1 MNQDLLQKIAPLFAD
16 WDETLIWSVLQGHMG
31 YAVADCEA
39 APTAA
44 LVVLGDICFLA
55 GEPSVSLAAKAKSRE
70 IIPQN
75 ESWSDAIEQA
85 FGARVARCQRYAIK
99 KEPGVF
105 SRTLLK
111 QYVDALPMEYEL
123 RLFDAELCAKSILES
138 WSCDFCANFAGSADF
153 LSRGLGVGV
162 LYQGQLVAGASS
174 FSIYNGGIE
183 IEIDTKPEFRRR
195 GLATACGAQLILTA
209 LDRGLYPS
217 WDAYD
222 RRSVALAEKL
232 GYHLDHPYVA
242 YRLQD

>member
-1 MNQDLLQKIAPLFAD
+1 MELLQKITPLFSG
-16 WDETLIWSVLQGHMG
+16 WDETLIWSVLEGHMG
-31 YAVADCEA
+31 YAVADDDES
-39 APTAA
+39 PTAA
-44 LVVLGDICFLA
+44 LAVLGDICFLA
-55 GEPSVSLAAKAKSRE
+55 GKPSVSLAAKANSRE

-75 ESWSDAIEQA
+75 EAWSDAIEQA
-85 FGARVARCQRYAIK
+85 YGERVARCQRYAIK

-105 SRTLLK
+105 SRTLLQ
-111 QYVDALPMEYEL
+111 QYVDALPKEYQL
-123 RLFDAELCAKSILES
+123 RLFDEELCAKSIQES
-138 WSCDFCANFAGSADF
+138 WSCDFCANFVDTSDF
-153 LSRGLGVGV
+153 LARGLGVGA

-195 GLATACGAQLILTA
+195 GLASACGAKLILTA
-209 LDRGLYPS
+209 MDRGLYPS

-222 RRSVALAEKL
+222 LRSVALAEKL

>member
-1 MNQDLLQKIAPLFAD
+1 MQLLEKISPLFAG
-16 WDETLIWSVLQGHMG
+16 WNETLIWSVLEGHMG
-31 YAVADCEA
+31 YAIADCDD

-55 GEPSVSLAAKAKSRE
+55 GKPSMALAAKANSRE

-75 ESWSDAIEQA
+75 EAWSDAIEQA
-85 FGARVARCQRYAIK
+85 LGERAARSLRYAIK
-99 KEPGVF
+99 KEPSIF
-105 SRTLLK
+105 SRKKLQK
-111 QYVDALPMEYEL
+111 YIDALPKEFEL
-123 RLFDAELCAKSILES
+123 RLFDEEICKKTFQES
-138 WSCDFCANFAGSADF
+138 WSCDFCANFANIPDF
-153 LSRGLGVGV
+153 LARGLGVGV

-195 GLATACGAQLILTA
+195 GLAPACGAQLILTA

-222 RRSVALAEKL
+222 LRSVALAEKL
-232 GYHLDHPYVA
+232 GYHVDHPYIA
-242 YRLQD
+242 YRMRD